1 MTKKQ
6 NLLIG
11 LKKMKILLLEDE
23 LMLNSAIDEYLS
35 GIGHMVDSFTD
46 GQEALD
52 AVHNNYDM
60 LILDINVP
68 TKSGFEILEE
78 LNGKNIF
85 IPTIFITAL
94 VDIEDISKGYDL
106 GCREYIKKPFHL
118 EELGIKINQILKKD
132 QNQTSH
138 IKFSENYAYS
148 KENKTLYFNNEPQM
162 LTKKQLEIIHILALN
177 INMIVDFE
185 RFREDIWD
193 GENID
198 NPTIRAEI
206 SRLKKAL
213 KEDFIKNIRGL
224 GYKVDRYYSA

>member
-1 MTKKQ
+1 MKRQ

-11 LKKMKILLLEDE
+11 LQKMKILLLEDE
-23 LMLNSAIDEYLS
+23 LMLNNAISEYLTD
-35 GIGHMVDSFTD
+35 IGHMVDSFTD
-46 GQEALD
+46 GQEVID
-52 AVHNNYDM
+52 NVDTSYDL

-68 TKSGFEILEE
+68 TKDGFQILNE
-78 LNGKNIF
+78 LNDKQIF
-85 IPTIFITAL
+85 IPTIYITAL
-94 VDIEDISKGYDL
+94 VDIEDISKGYEL

-132 QNQTSH
+132 QNTTSH
-138 IKFSENYAYS
+138 MRLSENYSYS
-148 KENKTLYFNNEPQM
+148 KEKKTLYFNSEPQM
-162 LTKKQLEIIHILALN
+162 LTKKQLEIIHILSLN

-224 GYKVDRYYSA
+224 GYKIDRYYSV